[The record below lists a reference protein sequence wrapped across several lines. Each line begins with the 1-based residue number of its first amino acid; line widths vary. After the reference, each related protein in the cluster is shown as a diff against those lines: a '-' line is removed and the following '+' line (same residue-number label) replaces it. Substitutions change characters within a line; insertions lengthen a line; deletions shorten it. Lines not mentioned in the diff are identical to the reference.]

1 MSGRTIA
8 TALGISRTT
17 VNKYIEQLDKTG
29 LSAQQLLA
37 LSDADLWQKLEP
49 PILTPSRYTIL
60 EALFPQIEKELKK
73 SGITRLLVWQQ
84 YKQEHPQG
92 YEYGQ
97 FCYHYQQWLL
107 HKGATMHFEHKA
119 GDKLFVD
126 FTGKKLCIFPFP
138 DSPPTEVEVF
148 IAVLGCSQL
157 TYVEA
162 SLSQQKEDFLA
173 CLENALHY
181 FKGVPKAIVPDNLK
195 AAVTISN
202 RYEAQINETFADFA
216 LHYNTAVLPTRAYK
230 PRDKALVEGAVRIV
244 YNRVFTALQKCTFC
258 SLQALNEAIRSEL
271 ERYNSML
278 FQGKAYS
285 RRDLF
290 AETDKA
296 VLLPL
301 PAERFQLKY
310 YLTAKVYKNS
320 HIWLGVDKHYYSVP
334 YRYIGKRVKIIYSYN
349 QVEIYNGYERIACHG
364 RDRNAFGYTTLKDHL
379 PSSHQFV
386 SEWHPEKFLSWAAD
400 IGPSVK
406 SLIGGV
412 LQSKGHPEQ
421 AYKSCIGILTLA
433 KKVGK
438 QRLEL
443 ACQRALYYQSYSY
456 RTVKNIL
463 DKGLEEWQQEVLSS
477 LAETPTHSNIRGK
490 AYYQ

>member
-1 MSGRTIA
+1 
-8 TALGISRTT
+8 
-17 VNKYIEQLDKTG
+17 
-29 LSAQQLLA
+29 
-37 LSDADLWQKLEP
+37 LSDTDLWKKLEP
-49 PILTPSRYTIL
+49 PIPTPGRYAIL
-60 EALFPQIEKELKK
+60 EILFPQIEKELKK
-73 SGITRLLVWQQ
+73 TGITRLLVWQQ
-84 YKQEHPQG
+84 YKGQHPQG
-92 YEYGQ
+92 YGYGQ

-126 FTGKKLCIFPFP
+126 YTGKKLCIFPTP
-138 DSPPTEVEVF
+138 DGPPTEVEVF

-162 SLSQQKEDFLA
+162 SLSQQKEDFLS

-181 FKGVPKAIVPDNLK
+181 FNGVPKAIVPDNLK
-195 AAVTISN
+195 AAVTKSS

-244 YNRVFTALQKCTFC
+244 YNRVFAQLQKRTFC
-258 SLQALNEAIRSEL
+258 SLQALNEAIKAEMES
-271 ERYNSML
+271 YNGML

-290 AETDKA
+290 AETDKTA
-296 VLLPL
+296 LLPL
-301 PAERFQLKY
+301 PAERFQIKY

-320 HIWLGVDKHYYSVP
+320 HVWLGADKHYYSVP
-334 YRYIGKRVKIIYSYN
+334 YRYIGKRVKFIYSRN

-364 RDRNAFGYTTLKDHL
+364 RDRKAFGYTTLKDHL

-386 SEWHPEKFLSWAAD
+386 SDWHPEKFLNWAAD
-400 IGPSVK
+400 MGPSVK
-406 SLIGGV
+406 SLIAGV
-412 LQSKGHPEQ
+412 LQSKAHPEQ
-421 AYKSCIGILTLA
+421 AYKSCIGILSLA
-433 KKVGK
+433 KKAGK
-438 QRLEL
+438 ERLEL

-456 RTVKNIL
+456 RTIKNIL
-463 DKGLEEWQQEVLSS
+463 DKGLEEWHEDAFSS
-477 LAETPTHSNIRGK
+477 LAAYSSAIPTHSNIRGK